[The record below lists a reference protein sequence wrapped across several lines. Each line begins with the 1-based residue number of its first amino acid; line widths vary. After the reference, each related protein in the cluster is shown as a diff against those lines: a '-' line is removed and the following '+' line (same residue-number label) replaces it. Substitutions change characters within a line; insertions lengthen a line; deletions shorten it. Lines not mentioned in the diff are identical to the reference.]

1 MTERETGEFIAT
13 QKAMVQRLAAIEKS
27 VSMLDKKVSIGK
39 GFLAGLAVASGGGWA
54 VVTNIIAK
62 AAGGS

>member
-27 VSMLDKKVSIGK
+27 VCALDKKVSIGK
-39 GFLAGLAVASGGGWA
+39 GFIAGLAVASGGGWA
-54 VVTNIIAK
+54 VVTSIFTK
-62 AAGGS
+62 VAGG